1 MNRDKTSFLPFH
13 HRKLEAV
20 NFLLL
25 LNGAIQDSV
34 DRGPNKNPKSN
45 FLSEGMLF
53 YVVYYHALMRQLLY
67 FCVTPYN
74 ICEMRCN
81 SFKFNV

>member
-1 MNRDKTSFLPFH
+1 MNRDKTSFLPLH
-13 HRKLEAV
+13 HRNLEAV

-53 YVVYYHALMRQLLY
+53 YNNIISRTDETALVFL
-67 FCVTPYN
+67 CHT
-74 ICEMRCN
+74 I
-81 SFKFNV
+81 